1 MEHRFELNSDYIE
14 LNKLLKLLGLVESG
28 GQANLAIENE
38 EVKINENT
46 ITFEVTGSPK
56 PFGFKT
62 KGEFIKAMANKGFIH
77 TSLQKGTKYLITDD
91 ITSTTS
97 KMNKAKKLGIE
108 IISYDQVLS
117 M

>member
-1 MEHRFELNSDYIE
+1 
-14 LNKLLKLLGLVESG
+14 
-28 GQANLAIENE
+28 
-38 EVKINENT
+38 
-46 ITFEVTGSPK
+46 
-56 PFGFKT
+56 
-62 KGEFIKAMANKGFIH
+62 MADKGFIH

-108 IISYDQVLS
+108 IISYDRVLS